1 MENKRGMRSGK
12 NRIPKFFL
20 VLLVTAL
27 AACGQQSGSSYLT
40 SVPGSAPGLSLT
52 ATLTPFQPERSNHS
66 QSTSITDTPVVILPT
81 KSPFMIW
88 ISPAVPDS
96 LRTAVPANGF
106 TLTEDESRADVRLDV
121 THISNDQTSNWIY
134 AVVAPFYSTTDD
146 VSIANIQDAWAGR
159 KAGPFSGNPIW
170 LTAST
175 LAAFSDLWGAPANG
189 AVNVAEVD
197 QLAGLA
203 KSTSPAWA
211 IVPFEDLEPH
221 WKVLTV
227 DGQSPIHNDFNANA
241 YGLKIN
247 FGIQPAVIP
256 LPAGNRDP
264 NKLTVLAMTGVTAL
278 VRGTADRME
287 RKGVLYPGE
296 QIRSILR
303 SADLT
308 HISNEVSFYPG
319 CPTPDIWTSSLQFC
333 SSPGYIALLDDI
345 GVDIVELTGNHEM
358 DYGAGPMLA
367 TIDMYDQRGWLHFGG
382 GRDLTDAT
390 QVVKIIHNGNKLA
403 FLGCNKVGPPHD
415 WATETSPGAAPC
427 DYEQMKASIAG
438 LRSQGYLPVVTQQ
451 YNEYYLPY
459 PTDNERQD
467 FQALAEAGALIVSG
481 SQGHYPA
488 TMEFD
493 GGSFIHYGLGNLF
506 FDQMRFQLSDGSFTD
521 NTRKGFIDRHI
532 FYNGRYVST
541 EILTYIIEDYA
552 QPRPMTE
559 TERLQFLEMIFSNA
573 EK

>member
-1 MENKRGMRSGK
+1 M
-12 NRIPKFFL
+12 
-20 VLLVTAL
+20 
-27 AACGQQSGSSYLT
+27 LT
-40 SVPGSAPGLSLT
+40 G
-52 ATLTPFQPERSNHS
+52 
-66 QSTSITDTPVVILPT
+66 D
-81 KSPFMIW
+81 K
-88 ISPAVPDS
+88 
-96 LRTAVPANGF
+96 
-106 TLTEDESRADVRLDV
+106 SRADAVLDIS
-121 THISNDQTSNWIY
+121 HIYTGQNSSWIY
-134 AVVAPFYSTTDD
+134 VVVTPFYTTTDN
-146 VSIANIQDAWAGR
+146 VSITNIQDYWSGR
-159 KAGPFSGNPIW
+159 STGPFSGSPIW

-189 AVNVAEVD
+189 SVNIAD
-197 QLAGLA
+197 ANQLAGLA

-227 DGQSPIHNDFNANA
+227 DGQSPIHNDFNADA
-241 YGLKIN
+241 YGLKIK
-247 FGIQPAVIP
+247 FGMKPAMIP
-256 LPAGNRDP
+256 LPVGNRDP

-303 SADLT
+303 SADIT
-308 HISNEVSFYPG
+308 HISNEVSFYSG
-319 CPTPDIWTSSLQFC
+319 CPTPDIWSSSLQFC
-333 SSPGYIALLDDI
+333 SNPAYIALLDDI
-345 GVDIVELTGNHEM
+345 GVDLVELTGNHEM

-382 GRDLTDAT
+382 GRDLADAT
-390 QVVKIIHNGNKLA
+390 QVVKITHNGNLFA

-415 WATETSPGAAPC
+415 WAAETSPGAAPC
-427 DYEQMKASIAG
+427 DYEQMKVTIAE

-467 FQALAEAGALIVSG
+467 FQALAEAGALVVSG

-488 TMEFD
+488 VMEFD

-506 FDQMRFQLSDGSFTD
+506 FDQMRYQLSDGTFTD
-521 NTRKGFIDRHI
+521 NTSKGFIDRHI
-532 FYNGRYVST
+532 FYNNRYVST
-541 EILTYIIEDYA
+541 EILTYIIEDFA

-559 TERLQFLEMIFSNA
+559 AERLQFLEMIFSNA